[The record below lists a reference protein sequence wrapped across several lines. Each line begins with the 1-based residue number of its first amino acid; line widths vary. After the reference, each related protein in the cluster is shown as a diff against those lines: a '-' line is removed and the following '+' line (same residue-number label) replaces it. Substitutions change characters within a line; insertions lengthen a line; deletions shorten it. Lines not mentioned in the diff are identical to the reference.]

1 MTNDEIL
8 KELFSL
14 KDEKYKE
21 FSSSLMP
28 TVNKETVIGVRAPQL
43 RKFAKKLYK
52 EKRYESFLRS
62 LPHHFFEENNLH
74 AFIIAEI
81 KDFEKC
87 VFETERLLP
96 FIDNWAT
103 CDGLRPLIFKKE
115 SEKLLPYINKWLKS
129 EHTYTIRFGV
139 QCLMNY
145 FLDEKF
151 EEEYLKTVSEIKS
164 EEYYVNMM
172 LAWYFAT
179 ALAKRYE
186 SALPYIEKR
195 VLSPFVH
202 KKTIQKAIES
212 YRLTEEQKAY
222 LKTLRDI

>member
-1 MTNDEIL
+1 MANDEIL

-28 TVNKETVIGVRAPQL
+28 TVNKETVIGVRTPQL

-52 EKRYESFLRS
+52 EKQYESFLRS

-87 VFETERLLP
+87 VFETEKLLP

-172 LAWYFAT
+172 IAWYFAT

-195 VLSPFVH
+195 LLSLFVH

-212 YRLTEEQKAY
+212 YRLNEEQKAY